1 MNATKQRDVVAQQAK
16 ADSRAAL
23 KAAREITDPWYRAQA
38 LAHVVRYCEDHT
50 TPIAN
55 EAADSAAR
63 CSDPYKRNA
72 VRAWEIAALA
82 ERSERDE
89 ADTRLKAVMTRI
101 AEVTPSSSR
110 SEALL
115 LLLHASSRI
124 SGDAATTV
132 AEAIVRTSNADSH
145 WRCQRAVVD
154 AIGVLHYLCP
164 ESAMRLSQQISD
176 AKLKSKSEERIAAGG
191 SLPRDFFW

>member
-1 MNATKQRDVVAQQAK
+1 MNATKQRDAVAQQAK

-38 LAHVVRYCEDHT
+38 LAHVLRYCEDHPI
-50 TPIAN
+50 PIAN
-55 EAADSAAR
+55 EAADSAA
-63 CSDPYKRNA
+63 CCPDPYKRTA

-89 ADTRLKAVMTRI
+89 ANTRLKAVMKRI

-154 AIGVLHYLCP
+154 AIGVLHYIRP
-164 ESAMRLSQQISD
+164 KSAMTLSYQILD
-176 AKLKSKSEERIAAGG
+176 AKLKSKSEQRIAAGG
-191 SLPRDFFW
+191 SLLRDFFC

>member
-1 MNATKQRDVVAQQAK
+1 MNATKQRNAVARQAK
-16 ADSRAAL
+16 TDSRAAL

-38 LAHVVRYCEDHT
+38 LAHVLRYCEDRP

-55 EAADSAAR
+55 EAADSAAC
-63 CSDPYKRNA
+63 CSDPYKSTA

-89 ADTRLKAVMTRI
+89 ADTRLRAVMTRI

-115 LLLHASSRI
+115 LLLHAASRI

-132 AEAIVRTSNADSH
+132 AAAIVRTSNADSH

-154 AIGVLHYLCP
+154 AIGVLHYLSP
-164 ESAMRLSQQISD
+164 ESAIRLSEHISD
-176 AKLKSKSEERIAAGG
+176 AKLKSKSVKRMAAGE